1 MARAA
6 IQTIDPDGTARD
18 QALAVLPFSVQDLTG
33 FDEIA
38 ATFATGD
45 LTALAARIDEALSD
59 GGASELISSVAN
71 LVNERLTATDEEY
84 GTEFLD
90 GYNAGNT

>member
-1 MARAA
+1 M
-6 IQTIDPDGTARD
+6 
-18 QALAVLPFSVQDLTG
+18 LPFSVQDLTG

-38 ATFATGD
+38 TMFATGD
-45 LTALAARIDEALSD
+45 LTALAAHVDEALSD
-59 GGASELISSVAN
+59 GGASELVSSVAN
-71 LVNERLTATDEEY
+71 LVNERLTATDDEY